1 MSKRRSQTTNPVSN
15 PANPPVSQSTLST
28 LGVLAPMVA
37 ATRMAGFAL
46 APHRAE
52 KEATRMVTEKM
63 AASVESVLRM
73 QEAAFGMWIGACFGQ
88 VPTAQSAQ
96 RTIMEA
102 GLAPYVKR
110 VKSNAKRLGSPGT

>member
-1 MSKRRSQTTNPVSN
+1 MAKRKRPSPQTTM
-15 PANPPVSQSTLST
+15 ST

-52 KEATRMVTEKM
+52 PEATRMVTEKM
-63 AASVESVLRM
+63 AASVESALRM
-73 QEAAFGMWIGACFGQ
+73 QEAAFGLWIGACFGK
-88 VPTAQSAQ
+88 VPTASEAQ
-96 RTIMEA
+96 RTIANA

-110 VKSNAKRLGSPGT
+110 VRSNAKRLGTPGA